1 MTAAVY
7 KMLLCS
13 LCVSAGTDCEQK
25 IDKRKAASIPELR
38 KQRKQ
43 AKDVTGGHI
52 IENGSASAPHQV
64 RWVSKSEKSLI
75 AKMRS
80 FSNRVMCKQNSN
92 CGVNED
98 LNLNM
103 KKSATND
110 RRQPIVEKI
119 NDCSKVPLKNSA
131 RANSLGMNQRAAP
144 AEQNNT
150 AFSERIMSASPRSDF
165 MGRVPVNHST
175 NSTDGKL
182 LLGGKQQITHSDDIV
197 KGHIQQVTGQ
207 LVVGASAV
215 ITAKTD
221 SNRSASRVNSAGLV
235 RGCKTNRNHA
245 IDSCI
250 DTPEKLV
257 DRILSHQDAGSSL
270 PHHGA
275 AKNDTFHPTESATST
290 RMSQLHQI
298 SSNTNETTAA
308 AQGAPNESLYWSTD
322 QMLMR
327 SSETNHRK
335 LPPPRNKEGL
345 LETITDTRHSGSSM
359 EAGRGCLSLTNGSK
373 EINHVAAPSSI
384 YQDGNVN
391 KTENVTRNGGVR
403 RTRNGD
409 QTRYSICYELLPLFY
424 DSDKMR

>member
-75 AKMRS
+75 SKMRS
-80 FSNRVMCKQNSN
+80 FSNRVMCTQNSN

-98 LNLNM
+98 LNLNI

-110 RRQPIVEKI
+110 RRQSIVEKI
-119 NDCSKVPLKNSA
+119 NDCSKEPQKTSS
-131 RANSLGMNQRAAP
+131 RANSLGTNQKVAP

-150 AFSERIMSASPRSDF
+150 AFSERIRSASPRSDF
-165 MGRVPVNHST
+165 MGRLPVNHST

-182 LLGGKQQITHSDDIV
+182 LLGGKRQITHSDDIV
-197 KGHIQQVTGQ
+197 KGHNQPVTGQ
-207 LVVGASAV
+207 LGVGASAV

-250 DTPEKLV
+250 DTPEKSV
-257 DRILSHQDAGSSL
+257 DRRVSNQDVGSSL

-308 AQGAPNESLYWSTD
+308 AQGAANKSLYWSTD

-327 SSETNHRK
+327 SSKTNHRK
-335 LPPPRNKEGL
+335 MPPPRNKEGL
-345 LETITDTRHSGSSM
+345 LETISDTRHIGSSM
-359 EAGRGCLSLTNGSK
+359 EAGRCVPHTNGSK
-373 EINHVAAPSSI
+373 EINPPAAPSST

-403 RTRNGD
+403 RTRHGN
-409 QTRYSICYELLPLFY
+409 QTRYSLCYELLPLFL
-424 DSDKMR
+424 R

>member
-98 LNLNM
+98 L
-103 KKSATND
+103 KKFATND
-110 RRQPIVEKI
+110 RRQSIVEKI
-119 NDCSKVPLKNSA
+119 NDCSKAPLKNSA
-131 RANSLGMNQRAAP
+131 RANSQGTNQKVAP

-150 AFSERIMSASPRSDF
+150 AFSERIMSVSPRSDF
-165 MGRVPVNHST
+165 IGRLPVNHST

-182 LLGGKQQITHSDDIV
+182 LLGGKRQITHSDDIV
-197 KGHIQQVTGQ
+197 IGHIQPVTGQ
-207 LVVGASAV
+207 LGVGASAV

-298 SSNTNETTAA
+298 SSNTNKTTAA
-308 AQGAPNESLYWSTD
+308 AQGAANESLYWSTD

-345 LETITDTRHSGSSM
+345 LETISDTRHSGSSM
-359 EAGRGCLSLTNGSK
+359 EAGRCLPHTNGSK
-373 EINHVAAPSSI
+373 EINPAAAPSST

-409 QTRYSICYELLPLFY
+409 QTRYSLCYELLPLFL
-424 DSDKMR
+424 R

>member
-75 AKMRS
+75 ARMRS
-80 FSNRVMCKQNSN
+80 FSNRVMSKQNSN

-98 LNLNM
+98 L
-103 KKSATND
+103 KKFATND
-110 RRQPIVEKI
+110 RRQSIVEKI
-119 NDCSKVPLKNSA
+119 NDCSKEPQKNSA
-131 RANSLGMNQRAAP
+131 GANSQGMNQRVAP

-150 AFSERIMSASPRSDF
+150 AFSERIMSVSPRSDF
-165 MGRVPVNHST
+165 IGRLPVNHST

-182 LLGGKQQITHSDDIV
+182 LLGGKRQITHSDDIV
-197 KGHIQQVTGQ
+197 IGHIQPVTGQ
-207 LVVGASAV
+207 LGVGASAV

-270 PHHGA
+270 PHYGA
-275 AKNDTFHPTESATST
+275 AKNDTFHPTESAATST

-298 SSNTNETTAA
+298 SSNTNKTTAA
-308 AQGAPNESLYWSTD
+308 AQGAANESLYWSTD

-335 LPPPRNKEGL
+335 LPPPRNKEIL
-345 LETITDTRHSGSSM
+345 LETISDTQHSGSSM
-359 EAGRGCLSLTNGSK
+359 EAGRGCLPHTNGSK
-373 EINHVAAPSSI
+373 VINPAAAPSST

-403 RTRNGD
+403 WTRNGD
-409 QTRYSICYELLPLFY
+409 QTRYSLCYELLPLFL
-424 DSDKMR
+424 R